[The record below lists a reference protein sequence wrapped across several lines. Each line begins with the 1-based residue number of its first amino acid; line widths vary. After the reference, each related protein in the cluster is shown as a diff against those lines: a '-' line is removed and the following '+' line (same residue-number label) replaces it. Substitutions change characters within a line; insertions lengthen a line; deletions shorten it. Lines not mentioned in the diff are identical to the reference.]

1 MTLLLTAL
9 VVFTKMFAKI
19 NLFLSAIVG
28 SPKMFAKWNLLLA
41 ALVVFTKMYLLV
53 TTLVVFKEIVSENE
67 CFAGNSSCFACYNR
81 QSQPASCCDWHLRA
95 VFSNSSYFSYFSQNV
110 RVICTYNGNEK
121 ER

>member
-1 MTLLLTAL
+1 MLTAL

-41 ALVVFTKMYLLV
+41 ALVFFTIMFEKIYCCTLQAALVVFTKMYLLV
-53 TTLVVFKEIVSENE
+53 TTLVVFKEIVCENE

-81 QSQPASCCDWHLRA
+81 QSQPASCCD
-95 VFSNSSYFSYFSQNV
+95 SSFTGKIH
-110 RVICTYNGNEK
+110 R
-121 ER
+121 